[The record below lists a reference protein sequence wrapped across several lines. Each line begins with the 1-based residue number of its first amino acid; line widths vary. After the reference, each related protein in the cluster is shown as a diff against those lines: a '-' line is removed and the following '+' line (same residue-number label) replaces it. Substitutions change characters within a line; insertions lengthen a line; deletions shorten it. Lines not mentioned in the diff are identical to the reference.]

1 MAKRPLPD
9 DFNAQRAEQPIRSIR
24 SSPEPSPDL
33 QEALAVVWHRKWSIL
48 AIALLTLG
56 VALFLSSRQTPIYES
71 QVKLLVTPLEGVEA
85 DPLSSSTLN
94 LATESELVSSVAV
107 ARIVATNLSIPG
119 PPRNLLGDLRVDNP
133 EGTEILEISYSD
145 PDPGQAQRLSMG
157 FAEAYLQFREE
168 TVTRAILKSA
178 EAIQSEIA
186 VLTEQLQTMERQ
198 LQGMSATD
206 PNRSSLEA
214 QASLV
219 RSSILD
225 RQLAQARL
233 PREVTVGRIIEPA
246 DQPSSPVSPNH
257 VVNGAF
263 GLIAGLAIGVGLA
276 FLNDR
281 LSERLRSPEAIEINL
296 EAPVLG
302 TIPRV
307 PAWRHRKEAFLVSTV
322 QWRSPASEAYRIL
335 RTNVLSAA
343 SALGVKSIVI
353 TSAYSGEGKSTTAAN
368 LGVVLARA
376 GKHVTLVS
384 ADLRRPRLHE
394 FFNRD
399 EHGGLID
406 VLAGRLTLD
415 RALQEVILPTHG
427 FDTSSASL
435 RLLPSGSVADDPG
448 ELLTS
453 RTMARV
459 LKEIETLSDIV
470 LIDVP
475 PVLPVTDALVVAEV
489 TKHVLL
495 VIGPEGSTR
504 PAITSARQQ
513 LDRVGARILGG
524 VLSGL
529 KPVVAQRY
537 DSY

>member
-107 ARIVATNLSIPG
+107 ARIVATNLNIPG

-145 PDPGQAQRLSMG
+145 PVPRQAQRLSMG

-233 PREVTVGRIIEPA
+233 PREVTVGRIIESA

-529 KPVVAQRY
+529 KPVTAQRY